1 LTGIRKHDTIRLS
14 CGIKDDPDEI
24 TWGGRAAASQCAL
37 TRVLETVILLAERG
51 DRVMLITIKT
61 KNVEMTDRLK
71 TYIERKVNRLDR
83 FLPGLDEARV
93 ELAVQPTKSA
103 GDSQVVQVTLR
114 NNGAILRAE
123 ERSSD
128 MQTAIDAVLNKMHR
142 QLEHYRGKHW
152 RVQNRTQA
160 AAQSDAAMAAA
171 EAAAE
176 AEAEAVPEVV
186 RVKRFETRPMTAEDA
201 IEQMELLG
209 HDFFIFFN
217 LNEDAFCVVY
227 RRRDGGYGLLIPEL
241 A

>member
-1 LTGIRKHDTIRLS
+1 M
-14 CGIKDDPDEI
+14 
-24 TWGGRAAASQCAL
+24 Q
-37 TRVLETVILLAERG
+37 
-51 DRVMLITIKT
+51 ITIKT
-61 KNVEMTDRLK
+61 KNMEMTERLK

-83 FLPGLDEARV
+83 FLPGLDEVRV

-114 NNGAILRAE
+114 NNGTILRAE

-128 MQTAIDAVLNKMHR
+128 MQTAIDTVLDKMQR
-142 QLEHYRGKHW
+142 QLDHYKGKHW
-152 RVQNRTQA
+152 RSMGRMQG
-160 AAQSDAAMAAA
+160 AAQSEAEIAAA
-171 EAAAE
+171 EAADVAAAAAE
-176 AEAEAVPEVV
+176 AGSAVV
-186 RVKRFETRPMTAEDA
+186 RTKRFETRPMEVEDA

-227 RRRDGGYGLLIPEL
+227 RRRGGGYGLLIPEL

>member
-1 LTGIRKHDTIRLS
+1 M
-14 CGIKDDPDEI
+14 
-24 TWGGRAAASQCAL
+24 Q
-37 TRVLETVILLAERG
+37 
-51 DRVMLITIKT
+51 ITIKT
-61 KNVEMTDRLK
+61 KNMEMTERLK

-83 FLPGLDEARV
+83 FMPGLDEARV

-114 NNGAILRAE
+114 NNGTILRAE

-128 MQTAIDAVLNKMHR
+128 MQTAIDAVLDKMHR
-142 QLEHYRGKHW
+142 QLEHYKGKRW
-152 RVQNRTQA
+152 RSLGRAQGAAKSQA
-160 AAQSDAAMAAA
+160 EMVAA
-171 EAAAE
+171 EATE
-176 AEAEAVPEVV
+176 VDAEAVAEVV
-186 RVKRFETRPMTAEDA
+186 RTKRFQTRPMTVEDA

>member
-1 LTGIRKHDTIRLS
+1 M
-14 CGIKDDPDEI
+14 
-24 TWGGRAAASQCAL
+24 Q
-37 TRVLETVILLAERG
+37 
-51 DRVMLITIKT
+51 ITIKT
-61 KNVEMTDRLK
+61 KNMEMTERLK

-114 NNGAILRAE
+114 TNGTILRAE

-128 MQTAIDAVLNKMHR
+128 MQTSIDAVLDKMQR
-142 QLEHYRGKHW
+142 QLDHYKGKHW
-152 RVQNRTQA
+152 RSLGRTQGQ
-160 AAQSDAAMAAA
+160 AQSEAEIAAA
-171 EAAAE
+171 EAAEAAAAAE
-176 AEAEAVPEVV
+176 ADSPVV
-186 RVKRFETRPMTAEDA
+186 RTKRFETRPMTVEDA

-209 HDFFIFFN
+209 HDFFIFFS

-227 RRRDGGYGLLIPEL
+227 RRRGGGYGLLIPEL

>member
-1 LTGIRKHDTIRLS
+1 M
-14 CGIKDDPDEI
+14 
-24 TWGGRAAASQCAL
+24 Q
-37 TRVLETVILLAERG
+37 
-51 DRVMLITIKT
+51 ITIKT
-61 KNVEMTDRLK
+61 KNMEMTERLK

-114 NNGAILRAE
+114 NNGTILRAE

-128 MQTAIDAVLNKMHR
+128 MQTAIDAVLDKMQR
-142 QLEHYRGKHW
+142 QLEHYKGKHW
-152 RVQNRTQA
+152 RVQARMQA
-160 AAQSDAAMAAA
+160 AAQSEAAMAVA
-171 EAAAE
+171 EEASE
-176 AEAEAVPEVV
+176 AEVTPAVV
-186 RVKRFETRPMTAEDA
+186 RVKRFETRPMTVEDA
-201 IEQMELLG
+201 VEQMELLG